1 MTGITGQKTS
11 GVRLA
16 WPGRHAP
23 EAELHHELA
32 PLLTIPAGR
41 LDVGAAR
48 LIAGQAL
55 AVLDRLLQEGRAG
68 QIDLVYL
75 DPPFG
80 AGVAWPR
87 RRDVQ
92 TATGQVSH
100 DVVAYDDPA
109 DELPV
114 WLQHLDTV
122 LDRVHRLLSPRGS
135 LYLHLDFR
143 RAPHARL
150 LLDERFGP
158 ACLRNEIVWAYGLGG
173 SSQDRFG
180 RKHDVIQFYA
190 KSPKHAYF
198 QAPLQKATSQ
208 RMKGQSK
215 RATDVWQTPH
225 TGTNAQIEGAW
236 PDTLVDLTLSN
247 SDSQRTGYPTQK
259 PLALLERIVHAS
271 LPPGGVA
278 LDPMAGSG
286 TLGIAAVRVG
296 GQALLGDRSAVA
308 LDASRGR
315 LVQAGAA
322 VQLDN
327 VDATLE
333 VRTLPQPGARLVG
346 DRAELLPL
354 AMAGQDNDAL
364 SAWGIADPM
373 GQVLAWWDG
382 GAQRLRG
389 PVPLELPLRAGQAQ
403 RLVAIDTSGRL
414 WASELVR

>member
-1 MTGITGQKTS
+1 MMD
-11 GVRLA
+11 VRLT

-23 EAELHHELA
+23 EAPGQHDLA
-32 PLLTIPAGR
+32 PLLTLPALR
-41 LDVGAAR
+41 PEVGAAR
-48 LIAGQAL
+48 LMAGQAL

-92 TATGQVSH
+92 TADGQASQNVL
-100 DVVAYDDPA
+100 AYDDPA
-109 DELPV
+109 DELPE
-114 WLQHLDTV
+114 WLQHMDTV
-122 LDRVHRLLSPRGS
+122 LDRVHRLLSPRGAV
-135 LYLHLDFR
+135 YLHLDFR

-173 SSQDRFG
+173 STKDRFG

-190 KSPKHAYF
+190 KDPKRAYF

-225 TGTNAQIEGAW
+225 AGVDAPIEGAW

-259 PLALLERIVHAS
+259 PLALLERIVFAS

-286 TLGIAAVRVG
+286 TLGIAAVRAG
-296 GQALLGDRSAVA
+296 GQAILGDRSPVA

-327 VDATLE
+327 IDGTLA
-333 VRTLPQPGARLVG
+333 VQRLSRTVARLVD
-346 DRAELLPL
+346 DRVLLEV
-354 AMAGQDNDAL
+354 ADHDAL
-364 SAWGIADPM
+364 SAWGVIAAD
-373 GQVLAWWDG
+373 GRALGWWDG
-382 GAQRLRG
+382 GAERLRG
-389 PVPLELPLRAGQAQ
+389 HVPLALPLQPGAAQ
-403 RLVAIDTSGRL
+403 HVVLIDTSGRFQVG
-414 WASELVR
+414 ELGK